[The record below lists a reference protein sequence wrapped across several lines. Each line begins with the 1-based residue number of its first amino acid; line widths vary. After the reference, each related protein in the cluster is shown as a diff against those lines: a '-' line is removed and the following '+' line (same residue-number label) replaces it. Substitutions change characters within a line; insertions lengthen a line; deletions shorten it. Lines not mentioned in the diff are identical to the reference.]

1 MKQIFAGEAY
11 DMIPQ
16 PGGIVFS
23 YCREVV
29 GDKVNVGYKMLS
41 FDSARISDVAKN
53 IYQLSKFGSNYR
65 SVVSCCDNYVT
76 ARALLLQNGKV
87 FLSEDNG
94 SAKLFDVDGAPIWT
108 GDLCYRGKPPQ
119 DIAVYQNNMWA
130 CYAEDN
136 TLLRFQLSNFREEL
150 RIGGNKSPFRK
161 PRDLFISGDT
171 AVVSN
176 SGSNKLLKMDLNHY
190 TVTDYRE
197 FEEPVYGYTR
207 SQDYEFVLLES
218 GIYVL

>member
-1 MKQIFAGEAY
+1 MKLIFSGEAY

-16 PGGIVFS
+16 PNGIVFS

-29 GDKVNVGYKMLS
+29 GDKISVGYKMLS
-41 FDSARISDVAKN
+41 LESARLSDVAKN

-65 SVVSCCDNYVT
+65 SVVACCDNYVT

-94 SAKLFDVDGAPIWT
+94 SAQLFDHDGSPIWT
-108 GDLCYRGKPPQ
+108 GDLCYRGQAPC
-119 DIAVYQNNMWA
+119 DIAVYQNTMWA
-130 CYAEDN
+130 CYAEEH
-136 TLLRFQLSNFREEL
+136 TLLRFQLANFREEL
-150 RIGGNKSPFRK
+150 RIGGSKSPFRL
-161 PRDLFISGDT
+161 PRDLFISGES
-171 AVVSN
+171 VLVSN

-190 TVTDYRE
+190 TVTEYRE
-197 FEEPVYGYTR
+197 FQESVYGYTR
-207 SQDYEFVLLES
+207 AQEYEFVLLKS